1 MRKHFMAFPI
11 GVIRSPWT
19 ELGGTPIQPV
29 FAQGARGQV
38 VVDPEYAEALTDIE
52 GFDRLWLIYWLDRA
66 SPYRPLVTP
75 YLDDRPHGVLA
86 TRSPTPRTR
95 SASRWSASSSGA
107 GARSRWRT
115 STSSTRPRSS
125 TSSPTCRAS
134 TPGRGAP
141 AGWMT
146 RLARR
151 LTTTG
156 ASGASRGRARSRGNN
171 ASGRRHIGPRALA
184 RGDPRLPAWSSTT
197 CRGSIEPPLRRGSAR
212 CRTAAPRRPAARGA
226 GRSRCSRG

>member
-86 TRSPTPRTR
+86 TRSPT
-95 SASRWSASSSGA
+95 
-107 GARSRWRT
+107 
-115 STSSTRPRSS
+115 RPNPIGLSVV
-125 TSSPTCRAS
+125 
-134 TPGRGAP
+134 
-141 AGWMT
+141 
-146 RLARR
+146 RLV
-151 LTTTG
+151 
-156 ASGASRGRARSRGNN
+156 
-171 ASGRRHIGPRALA
+171 
-184 RGDPRLPAWSSTT
+184 
-197 CRGSIEPPLRRGSAR
+197 ERRGCTLEVADLDILDATPLIDIKPYVPRFDAWTGRSGWLD
-212 CRTAAPRRPAARGA
+212 AAPCATTHDDGRFGGEPGSRAATREP
-226 GRSRCSRG
+226 R